1 MRKLTGLT
9 TTRAMSVAVACALLA
24 AGCASTAKQAA
35 PAFTSIDGYRAQK
48 ADWGACDS
56 GWLVKSDQFSSA
68 FNTKVARCASV
79 KVPAV
84 YDGSAKLAD
93 FSIAMMMLPSTGKAA
108 KKGVLFLN
116 PGGPG
121 ESGVDQVQWMEF
133 PQAVR
138 DRYDIIGFDPRGVK
152 NSQPADGQK
161 IACSDKLDFATY
173 WILTGPVRNAQDE
186 AKMKAANDEYFADC
200 KKRNPSWWVLGTKH
214 VVQDLDVM
222 REILTANAPLNFF
235 GSSYGTTIAAEYI
248 RAFPQ
253 HVGHITLNSPTD
265 TSADNYDRAIIQAKA
280 REAAVM
286 RFVDGYAKAKKKT
299 RAQVQA
305 MMMEVA
311 NWAAKGQMR
320 GFLGMKPADDGRS
333 RQSSLY
339 MFTHGIMALTYYDNT
354 EAQSAFNDALDTA
367 YGEKWLGAF
376 EYFGMSLDGYDPKP
390 MYDAFSKGEGYSLSN
405 LKRDNSYE
413 IMTMVNA
420 MDRDGRDL
428 HTRAEMD
435 AQDKRARAAAP
446 FVSKLGLD
454 DGSYVSYPERPG
466 NEWSWFAFEDK
477 AIPDPPATIA
487 ARVNTSGKP
496 VLVVG
501 SRLEAT
507 TPYSFAQSTAR
518 ELKSPLVTY
527 EGSGHAPL
535 LSVKNACLEKVFVDY
550 MVKDKLPTSAVS
562 CKV

>member
-1 MRKLTGLT
+1 MRTST
-9 TTRAMSVAVACALLA
+9 HSNATRTLVLAAATALLA
-24 AGCASTAKQAA
+24 AGCSSASKSAT
-35 PAFTSIDGYRAQK
+35 PAFTSIEGYRSQQAE
-48 ADWGACDS
+48 WGQCDS
-56 GWLVKSDQFSSA
+56 DWFVKAERFSSA
-68 FNTKVARCASV
+68 FNTTVARCTTV

-93 FSIAMMMLPSTGKAA
+93 FSLALMMLPSTGKAP

-161 IACSDKLDFATY
+161 ISCDDKLDFATY
-173 WILTGPVRNAQDE
+173 WVLTGPVRNAQDE
-186 AKMKAANDEYFADC
+186 AKMKAASDEYYADC
-200 KKRNPSWWVLGTKH
+200 KKRNPSWWVLGTKN

-222 REILTANAPLNFF
+222 REVLTADEPLNFF

-248 RAFPQ
+248 RAYPQ
-253 HVGHITLNSPTD
+253 HVGRITLNSPTD
-265 TSADNYDRAIIQAKA
+265 TSTDNYDRAIIQAKA
-280 REAAVM
+280 REASIM
-286 RFVDGYAKAKKKT
+286 RFVDGYAKAKGKT

-305 MMMEVA
+305 LMLEVA
-311 NWAAKGQMR
+311 DWAAKGQMR
-320 GFLGMKPADDGRS
+320 GFMGIKPSDDGRS
-333 RQSSLY
+333 RQSNLY

-354 EAQSAFNDALDTA
+354 EAQSAFNDALDAA
-367 YGEKWLGAF
+367 YGEKWLGSF
-376 EYFGMSLDGYDPKP
+376 EYFGMNLDGYDPKP
-390 MYDAFSKGEGYSLSN
+390 MYDAFSEGKGYSLSN

-428 HTRAEMD
+428 HTHAEMD

-446 FVSKLGLD
+446 FGSKLSMD

-477 AIPDPPATIA
+477 TIPDPPATIA

-507 TPYSFAQSTAR
+507 TPYSFAQATAR
-518 ELKSPLVTY
+518 DLKSPLVTY

-535 LSVKNACLEKVFVDY
+535 LSVKNACLDAVFINY
-550 MVKDKLPTSAVS
+550 MVNDTLPTSAVS
-562 CKV
+562 CAG